1 VRLLTCPADDCPV
14 VLFDSL
20 SDPAREF
27 CPTCSTPGATD
38 STLEWAVRATVP
50 GKDPLLLPCPT
61 AGVAQTTAGSIN
73 EDSSPATAEILS
85 RPAVGWS
92 EPA

>member
-50 GKDPLLLPCPT
+50 GK
-61 AGVAQTTAGSIN
+61 
-73 EDSSPATAEILS
+73 AESLS